1 MTKWLKE
8 IKKKFG
14 VRVIKVK
21 IASTTLQKAEKST
34 HNLLPTIQA
43 KTFKILMSLCLKTKD
58 LKIRWF
64 PRHLVT

>member
-1 MTKWLKE
+1 MQGLKRQSIIVHFYSGYQIMTKWLKE

-43 KTFKILMSLCLKTKD
+43 KTYLK
-58 LKIRWF
+58 F
-64 PRHLVT
+64 

>member
-14 VRVIKVK
+14 VHVIKVK
-21 IASTTLQKAEKST
+21 IASTTLQKSEKST

-43 KTFKILMSLCLKTKD
+43 KTYLK
-58 LKIRWF
+58 F
-64 PRHLVT
+64 